1 MTFEEYKDKLLT
13 RPLREHD
20 ALWKT
25 YNYAQFQRLVL
36 DLVHLR
42 EEARKY
48 EPKDGRTNVLD
59 FESYRKK
66 LTNEGASTGSAGC
79 CR

>member
-1 MTFEEYKDKLLT
+1 MTLEEYKDKLLT
-13 RPLREHD
+13 RPSREHD

-25 YNYAQFQRLVL
+25 YNYVQFQRLVL

-48 EPKDGRTNVLD
+48 EPKDGVTNVLD

-66 LTNEGASTGSAGC
+66 LANGGALPDSAGC
-79 CR
+79 CK